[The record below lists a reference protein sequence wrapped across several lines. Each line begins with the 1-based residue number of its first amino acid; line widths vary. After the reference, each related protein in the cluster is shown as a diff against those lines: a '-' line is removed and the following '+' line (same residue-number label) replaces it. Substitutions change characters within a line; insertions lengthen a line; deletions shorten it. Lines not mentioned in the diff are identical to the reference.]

1 MQGARIVTHFSGRPL
16 VRLALLGALVAALGL
31 AGCGRKGPLDP
42 PPSAAAAGEQQNNT
56 ESSGLLSPLGPHTV
70 QSNSGV
76 SPGLTSTGQ
85 PIAPKGPKK
94 HIPLDVLLD

>member
-1 MQGARIVTHFSGRPL
+1 MTHFSGRPF
-16 VRLALLGALVAALGL
+16 VRLALLGAFVAALGL

-56 ESSGLLSPLGPHTV
+56 PSSGLLSPLGPTPTV
-70 QSNSGV
+70 QSNAGV
-76 SPGLTSTGQ
+76 SPGMTSTGQ
-85 PIAPKGPKK
+85 PIAPRGPKK

>member
-1 MQGARIVTHFSGRPL
+1 MTHFSGRPF
-16 VRLALLGALVAALGL
+16 VRLALIGALAAALGL

-42 PPSAAAAGEQQNNT
+42 PPSASAAGEAA
-56 ESSGLLSPLGPHTV
+56 EAPSGLLSPLGPHTV

-76 SPGLTSTGQ
+76 SPGVTTSGQ